1 MAGRKFTRS
10 GARKSP
16 LKGGNRIR
24 THPSR
29 GRTKRTEESTKAA
42 DVAAD
47 TIRRARHPLSAC
59 ASLLRDI
66 RQELDLVNS
75 HVVIAAAAL
84 KAQNAEHDSEIADV
98 LRRSVG
104 DALFRRIELL
114 DRLLDDDVRKGD
126 AP

>member
-24 THPSR
+24 THPSQ
-29 GRTKRTEESTKAA
+29 GRLKQTEKSTKAA

-47 TIRRARHPLSAC
+47 TLRRARHPLSAC
-59 ASLLRDI
+59 AGLLRDI

-75 HVVIAAAAL
+75 HVVIAAVAL
-84 KAQNAEHDSEIADV
+84 RTQNAEQDSEIADV

-114 DRLLDDDVRKGD
+114 DGLLGGDLLKGD
-126 AP
+126 AS